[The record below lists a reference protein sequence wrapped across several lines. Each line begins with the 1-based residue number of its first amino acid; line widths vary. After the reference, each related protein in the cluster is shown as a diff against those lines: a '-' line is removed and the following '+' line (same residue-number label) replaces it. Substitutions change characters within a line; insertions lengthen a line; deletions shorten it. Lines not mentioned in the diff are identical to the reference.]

1 MSSTSQGMCGGP
13 SGNEGSLQV
22 SSEET
27 KQIKKKVG
35 VGLGVKETKNLPGL
49 WLLLLKA
56 GLGGVLGPVP
66 QPDLRVQ

>member
-35 VGLGVKETKNLPGL
+35 VGLGVKGQERCWESGIL
-49 WLLLLKA
+49 
-56 GLGGVLGPVP
+56 
-66 QPDLRVQ
+66 